1 MSPARTGAALSAAVV
16 VCSDGVSAGERV
28 DRSGAVARERLLEI
42 GFDVGAVTVV
52 ADERDAIE
60 AELGRLVAV
69 GTNLVV
75 TSGGTGFGRRDVT
88 PEATLAVVEREAP
101 GLAEAVRAASP
112 VPFGMLTRGVAG
124 IAGRTVVVNLP
135 GSTGG
140 VRDGIDAL
148 APGLVHACE
157 LAAGGTSGHPHAAP
171 PTAN

>member
-1 MSPARTGAALSAAVV
+1 MNAGSSASTLSAAVV
-16 VCSDGVSAGERV
+16 VCSDGVAAGTRT
-28 DRSGAVARERLLEI
+28 DRSGAAARELLVGM
-42 GFDVGAVTVV
+42 GFEVGDVTVV
-52 ADERDAIE
+52 EDDRDAIE

-88 PEATLAVVEREAP
+88 PEATLAVVGRQAP
-101 GLAEAVRAASP
+101 GLAEAIRSASP
-112 VPFGMLTRGVAG
+112 VPFGMLSRGVAG

-140 VRDGIDAL
+140 VRDGLDAL

-157 LAAGGTSGHPHAAP
+157 LAAGAASSHPHVDDQP
-171 PTAN
+171 C